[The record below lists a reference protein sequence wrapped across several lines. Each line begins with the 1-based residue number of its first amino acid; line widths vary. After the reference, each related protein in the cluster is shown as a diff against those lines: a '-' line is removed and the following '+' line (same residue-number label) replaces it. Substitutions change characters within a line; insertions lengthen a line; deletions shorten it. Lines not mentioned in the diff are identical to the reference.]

1 MKKSMSCRR
10 RCERVQN
17 AVWQQKILIVALCL
31 QSKDRRDRP
40 TGTDNGFRN
49 QNRRRE
55 EDHRQSP
62 SAPAYKM
69 DAINGEW
76 QSTYSSTDTS
86 PGSGHDAEVSQSFVY
101 FSEPRTAEDRVRPHA
116 KLNVDPPEYE
126 AVGACIRRPEI
137 YMPMRVLK
145 ANSLRSRR
153 FGRHGGQEPLPS
165 NDDTAIHVHCGL
177 SLVQASNRSIGTWS
191 MWRRFSELPGSD
203 SKIVL
208 WNRMFNATNLWIN
221 LEYEMNKVAIWNRRW
236 GRDGASS
243 KMITRRY
250 LA

>member
-1 MKKSMSCRR
+1 
-10 RCERVQN
+10 
-17 AVWQQKILIVALCL
+17 
-31 QSKDRRDRP
+31 
-40 TGTDNGFRN
+40 
-49 QNRRRE
+49 
-55 EDHRQSP
+55 
-62 SAPAYKM
+62 M

-165 NDDTAIHVHCGL
+165 NDDTAIHVHCG
-177 SLVQASNRSIGTWS
+177 
-191 MWRRFSELPGSD
+191 SD

-208 WNRMFNATNLWIN
+208 WNRMLNATNLWIN